1 MKVYIKRLLNNQLI
15 KKCIEGYNA
24 GIGSIFML
32 HRVGLPEG
40 NLLSGNRQ
48 MFVSPEF
55 LEETINYLKSK
66 GFSFI
71 SIDEFYETLTRKKK
85 FKKLISFTLDD
96 GYLDNYVEAYPIFK
110 AYNVPFTIYVTTSF
124 IEGNTIPWW
133 FALED
138 ILNNSDL
145 LELEDGNRISIST
158 LAEKEHAF
166 FKFREVLLT
175 EGNPQKK
182 FEQLFVNYKDS
193 MDLQKYAKLFL
204 NWQNIET
211 MNNDPLVTIGA
222 HTISHPVLKRLEGPA
237 ATAEM
242 NDANV
247 ILQQHLQKPV
257 EHIAYPFGGH
267 VEINKEV
274 IEHAAAI
281 GYKTGVTTLSGN
293 VFMTHRNSLLSL
305 PRIFMYEMDV
315 PQKIEGAMFQ
325 NNFVTNR
332 GKRIIKL

>member
-1 MKVYIKRLLNNQLI
+1 
-15 KKCIEGYNA
+15 
-24 GIGSIFML
+24 ML
-32 HRVGLPEG
+32 HRVGSPASRV
-40 NLLSGNRQ
+40 LSGNSN

-55 LEETINYLKSK
+55 LEETISYLKSK

-71 SIDEFYETLTRKKK
+71 SIDELCETLSRKKK
-85 FKKLISFTLDD
+85 YKKLISFTLDD
-96 GYLDNYVEAYPIFK
+96 GYLDNYVQAYPIFK
-110 AYNVPFTIYVTTSF
+110 AFNVPFTIYVTTSF

-145 LELEDGNRISIST
+145 LELGGGNKISIST

-166 FKFREVLLT
+166 FRFREELLA
-175 EGNPQKK
+175 EGNPQEK
-182 FEQLFVNYKDS
+182 FQQLFVNYKDS
-193 MDLQKYAKLFL
+193 IDVQKYADLFL

-211 MNNDPLVTIGA
+211 MNSDHLVTIGA
-222 HTISHPVLKRLEGPA
+222 HTISHPVLKRLQGQA
-237 ATAEM
+237 AIAEM
-242 NDANV
+242 NGANV
-247 ILQQHLQKPV
+247 ILQKHLQRPV

-267 VEINKEV
+267 AEINKEV
-274 IEHAAAI
+274 IEHAATI

-293 VFMTHRNSLLSL
+293 VFMTHRHSLHSL

-325 NNFVTNR
+325 NNFITNR
-332 GKRIIKL
+332 GTRIIKL

>member
-1 MKVYIKRLLNNQLI
+1 MKFYIKKLLNNSLV
-15 KKCIEGYNA
+15 KRCIEGYNA

-32 HRVGLPEG
+32 HRVGLPEA
-40 NLLSGNRQ
+40 NSLSGNRQ

-55 LEETINYLKSK
+55 LEETIKYLRNK

-71 SIDEFYETLTRKKK
+71 SIDEFHETLTRKKK
-85 FKKLISFTLDD
+85 HKKLISFTLDD
-96 GYLDNYVEAYPIFK
+96 GYLDNYVQAYPIFK
-110 AYNVPFTIYVTTSF
+110 SCNIPFTIYVTTSF

-138 ILNNSDL
+138 ILINSDL
-145 LELEDGNRISIST
+145 LELDGGNKIRMST
-158 LAEKEHAF
+158 FADKEQAF
-166 FKFREVLLT
+166 FKFRQELLT
-175 EGNPQKK
+175 QENPQEK
-182 FEQLFVNYKDS
+182 FQQLFVNYKDGINHE
-193 MDLQKYAKLFL
+193 KYTELFL

-211 MNNDPLVTIGA
+211 MSNDPLVTIGA
-222 HTISHPVLKRLEGPA
+222 HTISHPVLKRLQGPA
-237 ATAEM
+237 AIAEM
-242 NDANV
+242 NGANV
-247 ILQQHLQKPV
+247 ILQQHLQKSI

-274 IEHAAAI
+274 IEHATAI

-325 NNFVTNR
+325 NNFVANR